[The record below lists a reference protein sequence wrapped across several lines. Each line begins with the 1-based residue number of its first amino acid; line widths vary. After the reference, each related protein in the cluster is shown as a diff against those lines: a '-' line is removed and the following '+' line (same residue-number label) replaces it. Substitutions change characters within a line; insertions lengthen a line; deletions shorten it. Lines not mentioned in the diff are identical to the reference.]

1 MKRKNITINRTISI
15 VLSVPIDETQEQTE
29 QWVDTNIG
37 SFEQVDA
44 DHIIE
49 DVRLS
54 TNDDDQDN
62 FLVVEWPESQELMEH
77 EGFMDNCSLL
87 LNDGFGSASY
97 LVRKDWYARLQ
108 SDELKL
114 EAA

>member
-15 VLSVPIDETQEQTE
+15 VLSVPMDETQEQTE
-29 QWVDTNIG
+29 QWVDTNIC
-37 SFEQVDA
+37 SLEQVDA
-44 DHIIE
+44 DHIIK

-77 EGFMDNCSLL
+77 EGFMDNCTLL

>member
-15 VLSVPIDETQEQTE
+15 VLSVPIDETQEQPE
-29 QWVDTNIG
+29 QWVDNNIC
-37 SFEQVDA
+37 SLEQVDA
-44 DHIIE
+44 DHIIK

-77 EGFMDNCSLL
+77 EGFMDNCTLL

-108 SDELKL
+108 SNELKL
-114 EAA
+114 AAA

>member
-1 MKRKNITINRTISI
+1 MKRKNITIKRTISI
-15 VLSVPIDETQEQTE
+15 VLSVPMDETQEQTE
-29 QWVDTNIG
+29 QWVDTNIS

-77 EGFMDNCSLL
+77 EGFMDNCTLL

-97 LVRKDWYARLQ
+97 LVRRDWYARLQ
-108 SDELKL
+108 SDELNL

>member
-29 QWVDTNIG
+29 QWVDNNIC
-37 SFEQVDA
+37 SFEQVGA
-44 DHIIE
+44 DHIIK

-77 EGFMDNCSLL
+77 EGFMDNCTLL

-114 EAA
+114 AAA

>member
-15 VLSVPIDETQEQTE
+15 VLSVPMDETQEQTE
-29 QWVDTNIG
+29 QWVDNNIG

-44 DHIIE
+44 DHIIK

-77 EGFMDNCSLL
+77 EGFMDNCTLL

-108 SDELKL
+108 NGELRL